1 MHYNNQIKQP
11 YVFYPK
17 IKLKLNKYMFN
28 YQEINNIPTVIQVKK
43 IIDYMEKDPKVKYNF
58 ENTMDIKIIKPNKI
72 ILKLYNAHFG
82 NTYEIFLKKNTI
94 IKFKEISRFIH

>member
-1 MHYNNQIKQP
+1 
-11 YVFYPK
+11 
-17 IKLKLNKYMFN
+17 MFN

-58 ENTMDIKIIKPNKI
+58 ENTMYIKIIEPNKI
-72 ILKLYNAHFG
+72 LLKLYNTHFG
-82 NTYEIFLKKNTI
+82 NTYEIFLKKNRI